1 MRKYKKASWESN
13 GSEESGEGG
22 SRGREGRLQSD
33 VLHERRI
40 KKNVKKKKTKT

>member
-13 GSEESGEGG
+13 GSEERGEGG
-22 SRGREGRLQSD
+22 KEGLQSD

-40 KKNVKKKKTKT
+40 KKNVKTKKE